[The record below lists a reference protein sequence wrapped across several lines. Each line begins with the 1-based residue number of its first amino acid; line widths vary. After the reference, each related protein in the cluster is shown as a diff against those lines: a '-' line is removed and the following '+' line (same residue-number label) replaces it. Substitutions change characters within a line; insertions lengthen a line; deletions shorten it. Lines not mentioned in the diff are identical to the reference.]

1 MRLRDLEWW
10 PPSLSD
16 SYHSGQTV
24 TPPEPAKLKGAKV
37 YSAVGK
43 DPAYLA
49 IIVHYRGRDWR
60 VAVSNQAVLM
70 LKRIEASLR
79 GHEGEPLA
87 NLGDVEVVESA

>member
-10 PPSLSD
+10 PPPLSD
-16 SYHSGQTV
+16 SYHSGHPL
-24 TPPEPAKLKGAKV
+24 TPPEPAKLKGSKV
-37 YSAVGK
+37 YTAVGT

-60 VAVSNQAVLM
+60 VAISNQPVLM
-70 LKRIEASLR
+70 LKRVEASLR

-87 NLGDVEVVESA
+87 NLADVVVVEAV